1 MSTNIKRRPRRK
13 RRLPDWLDGAIIV
26 LAILLVAAA
35 YLTFPII
42 FPGLTRGGG
51 EEEEKRPVVLEEGEA
66 RPQVPREEEKISPP
80 KIASTAQERKTVEE
94 EVQPQ
99 EGAEEVAEVPKT
111 EEKVEEEATKPE
123 EEEVKVATV
132 AEKVPSQPKEEVVS
146 SPEKVEYYEIR
157 TGSFLNKDNA
167 DRQAASLKAKGYQ
180 VQVYKSGEYYVPIVT
195 LKSEEEVE
203 ALGRELSSGV
213 VVAAPKK
220 EISSS
225 PTYGIQVGAFSVES
239 NASNF
244 ERELKSKGYDTYIE
258 VKSAPKKIYR
268 VGVKASSKTEALKFA
283 EKLKEQGYDVLVPR

>member
-13 RRLPDWLDGAIIV
+13 RRSPDWLDGAIIV

-51 EEEEKRPVVLEEGEA
+51 EEEKGPVVLEEGEA

-80 KIASTAQERKTVEE
+80 KIASTAQERKTVKEVE
-94 EVQPQ
+94 REVQPQ
-99 EGAEEVAEVPKT
+99 EEA
-111 EEKVEEEATKPE
+111 EEEATKPE

-132 AEKVPSQPKEEVVS
+132 AEKVPSQPKEEIVS
-146 SPEKVEYYEIR
+146 PPEKVKYCEIR

-203 ALGRELSSGV
+203 ALRQEVSSGV

-220 EISSS
+220 EISS

-239 NASNF
+239 NANNF

-268 VGVKASSKTEALKFA
+268 VGVKADSKIEALKLA